1 MDPAGAHKSVK
12 DNRSLRKGRNN
23 LFERSSTPWPDHEW
37 ELPVPKPV
45 PQQVRQKFRDKLLLE
60 KQADRRTLAVSI
72 VLVITLLAVLYFYGG
87 QLLELIF

>member
-23 LFERSSTPWPDHEW
+23 LFERSSAPWPDHEG
-37 ELPVPKPV
+37 ELPVQEPV

-60 KQADRRTLAVSI
+60 EQADRRTLVVSI

-87 QLLELIF
+87 QLLELVF